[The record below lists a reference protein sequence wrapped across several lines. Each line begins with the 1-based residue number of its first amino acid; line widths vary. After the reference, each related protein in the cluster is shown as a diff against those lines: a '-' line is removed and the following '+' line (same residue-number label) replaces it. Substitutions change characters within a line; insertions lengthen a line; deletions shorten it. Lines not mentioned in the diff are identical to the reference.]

1 MMEISTIDYGII
13 LGYFVILF
21 VIGYFVKRRIHNLN
35 DYFLA
40 GRRLTLPIFVA
51 TLVSTWYGGLLGVGE
66 MSYSFGFV
74 NWIVNGFFWYLVYL
88 FFAFFLANRI
98 RKTKLY
104 TIPDQLERFYDKK
117 SRFLGAIFNFIMVSP
132 APYILSLGIIFNFL
146 FGLELWVTILFVALV
161 MIFYTIR
168 GGFVGVIYTDIIQFI
183 LMMIGVAMII
193 PIAVYTYG
201 GFDFLTSAL
210 SNPDLAL
217 GYIDTTKHLTLT
229 GTQTTQWIIIWGFI
243 AFWTLADPGFYQR
256 CYAAKDDKMPKKGIL
271 VSIGFWLLFDICT
284 TFTGIYA
291 VAASQA
297 GLLEVESALTS
308 YLSIAGALLPVGLLG
323 LFLTGLI
330 ATVMS
335 TADSFTF
342 LGAMNISHD
351 LYKNIFKKDATEEQ
365 VIKATKIGIIITVGF
380 AIILSLYF
388 DSIVDM
394 WYYIGTIGI
403 SAMIVPI
410 LVGFFYKGKKSPL
423 AAIISMIVGSGT
435 ALIWVIHGF
444 LNAEFGWPV
453 YIGGIEPMYPGLLA
467 SLMAFAIVNVIHVR
481 RMK

>member
-1 MMEISTIDYGII
+1 MEIANIDYAII
-13 LGYFVILF
+13 VGYFSILF
-21 VIGYFVKRRIHNLN
+21 IIGYFVKRRIHNLN

-66 MSYSFGFV
+66 MSFSYGFV

-98 RKTKLY
+98 RKSKLY
-104 TIPDQLERFYDKK
+104 TIPDQLEKFYDKK

-146 FGLELWVTILFVALV
+146 FGLELWISVLFVAFV
-161 MIFYTIR
+161 MVFYTIR
-168 GGFVGVIYTDIIQFI
+168 GGFVGVIYTDVIQFV
-183 LMMIGVAMII
+183 LMMVGVAMII
-193 PIAVYTYG
+193 PFAVQTYG
-201 GFDFLTSAL
+201 GFDFLSSAL

-229 GTQTTQWIIIWGFI
+229 GTQTTQWILVWGLI

-256 CYAAKDDKMPKKGIL
+256 CYATKDDKIPKKGIL

-308 YLSIAGALLPVGLLG
+308 YLSIAGALLPPVLLG
-323 LFLTGLI
+323 IFLTGLI

-351 LYKNIFKKDATEEQ
+351 LYKNIFRKKATEKQ
-365 VIKATKIGIIITVGF
+365 VILMTKIGIIASVGF
-380 AIILSLYF
+380 AVVLSLYF

-410 LVGFFYKGKKSPL
+410 LMGFFYKGKKSPL
-423 AAIISMIVGSGT
+423 ASILSMASGSVT
-435 ALIWVIHGF
+435 ALIWVIHGYM
-444 LNAEFGWPV
+444 NAVDGWPV
-453 YIGGIEPMYPGLLA
+453 YYAGIEPLYPGLLA
-467 SLMAFAIVNVIHVR
+467 SLVVFVIVNLIHVR

>member
-1 MMEISTIDYGII
+1 MEISTIDYGIL

-21 VIGYFVKRRIHNLN
+21 VIGYFVKRRIHGLN

-66 MSYSFGFV
+66 MSFSFGFV

-146 FGLELWVTILFVALV
+146 FGLELWITILFIALV

-193 PIAVYTYG
+193 PIAVQTYG

-217 GYIDTTKHLTLT
+217 GYIDTTRHLTLT
-229 GTQTTQWIIIWGFI
+229 STQTTQWIIIWGFI

-256 CYAAKDDKMPKKGIL
+256 CYAAKDDKIPKKGIL

-351 LYKNIFKKDATEEQ
+351 LYKNIFKKDATEKQ
-365 VIKATKIGIIITVGF
+365 VIRATKIGIVITVGF
-380 AIILSLYF
+380 AIVLSLYF

-403 SAMIVPI
+403 SAMIIPI

-423 AAIISMIVGSGT
+423 AAFLSMIAGSST
-435 ALIWVIHGF
+435 SLIWVIHGY
-444 LNAEFGWPV
+444 LNAVDGWPV
-453 YIGGIEPMYPGLLA
+453 YLGGVEPLYPGLLA
-467 SLMAFAIVNVIHVR
+467 SLLVFAIVNVIHVR
-481 RMK
+481 RMD

>member
-1 MMEISTIDYGII
+1 MNISPMDISII
-13 LGYFVILF
+13 FGYFVILF
-21 VIGYFVKRRIHNLN
+21 IIGYFVKRRIHGLD

-66 MSYSFGFV
+66 LSFSYGFV

-98 RKTKLY
+98 RKSNLY

-146 FGLELWVTILFVALV
+146 FGIELWITIILVAFV

-168 GGFVGVIYTDIIQFI
+168 GGFIGVIYTDVIQFV
-183 LMMIGVAMII
+183 LMMMGVAMII
-193 PIAVYTYG
+193 PMAVFTYG
-201 GFDFLTSAL
+201 GFDFLSSAL

-217 GYIDTTKHLTLT
+217 GYIDTTRHLTLT
-229 GTQTTQWIIIWGFI
+229 GTQTTQWILVWGFI

-256 CYAAKDDKMPKKGIL
+256 CYAAKDDKIPKRGVL

-291 VAASQA
+291 VAAHQA

-308 YLSIAGALLPVGLLG
+308 YLSIAGALLPPVFLG

-342 LGAMNISHD
+342 MGAMNISHD
-351 LYKNIFKKDATEEQ
+351 LYRNVFRKNATDKQ
-365 VIKATKIGIIITVGF
+365 VIKITKIGIIISIAF
-380 AIILSLYF
+380 AVVLSLFF

-410 LVGFFYKGKKSPL
+410 LFGFFYNGKKSSL
-423 AAIISMIVGSGT
+423 ASILSMISGSST
-435 ALIWVIHGF
+435 ALFWVLHGF
-444 LNAEFGWPV
+444 INAIDGWPV
-453 YIGGIEPMYPGLLA
+453 YIAGIEPLYPGLLV
-467 SLMAFAIVNVIHVR
+467 SLIVFVIVNILDTGGAE
-481 RMK
+481 

>member
-1 MMEISTIDYGII
+1 MEIANIDYAII
-13 LGYFVILF
+13 VGYFSILF
-21 VIGYFVKRRIHNLN
+21 IIGYFVKRRIHNLN

-66 MSYSFGFV
+66 MSFSYGFV

-98 RKTKLY
+98 RKSKLY
-104 TIPDQLERFYDKK
+104 TIPDQLEKFYDKK

-146 FGLELWVTILFVALV
+146 FGLELWISVLFVAFV
-161 MIFYTIR
+161 MVFYTIR
-168 GGFVGVIYTDIIQFI
+168 GGFVGVIYTDVIQFV
-183 LMMIGVAMII
+183 LMMVGVAMII
-193 PIAVYTYG
+193 PFAVQTYG
-201 GFDFLTSAL
+201 GFDFLSSAL

-229 GTQTTQWIIIWGFI
+229 GTQTTQWILVWGLI

-256 CYAAKDDKMPKKGIL
+256 CYATKDDKIPKKGIL

-308 YLSIAGALLPVGLLG
+308 YLSIAGALLPPVLLG
-323 LFLTGLI
+323 IFLTGLI

-351 LYKNIFKKDATEEQ
+351 LYKNIFRKKATEKQ
-365 VIKATKIGIIITVGF
+365 VILMTKIGIIASVGF
-380 AIILSLYF
+380 AVVLSLYF

-410 LVGFFYKGKKSPL
+410 LMGFFYKGKKSPL
-423 AAIISMIVGSGT
+423 ASIFSMASGSVT
-435 ALIWVIHGF
+435 ALIWVIDGYM
-444 LNAEFGWPV
+444 NAIGGWPV
-453 YIGGIEPMYPGLLA
+453 YYAGIEPLYPGLLA
-467 SLMAFAIVNVIHVR
+467 SLVVFVIVNLIHVR

>member
-1 MMEISTIDYGII
+1 MMEISSIDYGII
-13 LGYFVILF
+13 VFYFVLLF
-21 VIGYFVKRRIHNLN
+21 IIGYFVKRKIHNLN

-40 GRRLTLPIFVA
+40 GRRLTLPIFIA

-66 MSYSFGFV
+66 LSFSYGFV
-74 NWIVNGFFWYLVYL
+74 NWIISGFFWYLVYL

-98 RKTKLY
+98 RRSNLY
-104 TIPDQLERFYDKK
+104 TIPDQLEIFYDKK

-146 FGLELWVTILFVALV
+146 FGLELWVSVLFVSFV
-161 MIFYTIR
+161 MVFYTIR
-168 GGFVGVIYTDIIQFI
+168 GGFVGVVYTDMIQFI

-193 PIAVYTYG
+193 PMAVYTYG

-229 GTQTTQWIIIWGFI
+229 GTQTTQWILIWGMI

-256 CYAAKDDKMPKKGIL
+256 CYAAKDDKIPKKGIL

-351 LYKNIFKKDATEEQ
+351 LYKNIFRKKATEKQE
-365 VIKATKIGIIITVGF
+365 IRMTKIGIIITVGF
-380 AIILSLYF
+380 AVILSLYF

-423 AAIISMIVGSGT
+423 AAILSMISGSGT
-435 ALIWVIHGF
+435 SLIWVIHGY
-444 LNAEFGWPV
+444 LNAEFGWSV
-453 YIGGIEPMYPGLLA
+453 YFGGIEPLYPGLLA
-467 SLMAFAIVNVIHVR
+467 SLIVFVVVNFIHVR

>member
-1 MMEISTIDYGII
+1 MFEISNVDIGII
-13 LGYFVILF
+13 FGYFVLLF
-21 VIGYFVKRRIHNLN
+21 IIGYFVKRKIHNLN

-66 MSYSFGFV
+66 MSFSFGFV

-98 RKTKLY
+98 RKSKLY
-104 TIPDQLERFYDKK
+104 TIPDQLEKFYDKK

-146 FGLELWVTILFVALV
+146 FGIELWITILLVAFV

-168 GGFVGVIYTDIIQFI
+168 GGFVGVVYTDIIQFV
-183 LMMIGVAMII
+183 LMMLGVALII
-193 PIAVYTYG
+193 PIAVQTYG
-201 GFDFLTSAL
+201 GFDFLTTAL
-210 SNPDLAL
+210 SNSELAL

-229 GTQTTQWIIIWGFI
+229 GTQTTQWILIWGLI

-256 CYAAKDDKMPKKGIL
+256 CYAAEDDKLPKKGIL
-271 VSIGFWLLFDICT
+271 VSTGFWLLFDICT

-291 VAASQA
+291 VAAYQA
-297 GLLEVESALTS
+297 GLLEIESALTS
-308 YLSIAGALLPVGLLG
+308 YISIAGALLPPVLLG

-351 LYKNIFKKDATEEQ
+351 LYKNIFRKKATEKQ
-365 VIKATKIGIIITVGF
+365 VIFVTKIGIIISVGF
-380 AIILSLYF
+380 AVVLSLFF

-410 LVGFFYKGKKSPL
+410 LAGFFYKGKKSPIASIL
-423 AAIISMIVGSGT
+423 SMISGSLT
-435 ALIWVIHGF
+435 SLLWVIHGYI
-444 LNAEFGWPV
+444 NAIEGWPV
-453 YIGGIEPMYPGLLA
+453 YIQGIEPLYPGLLV
-467 SLMAFAIVNVIHVR
+467 SLLVYSIVTFIHCR